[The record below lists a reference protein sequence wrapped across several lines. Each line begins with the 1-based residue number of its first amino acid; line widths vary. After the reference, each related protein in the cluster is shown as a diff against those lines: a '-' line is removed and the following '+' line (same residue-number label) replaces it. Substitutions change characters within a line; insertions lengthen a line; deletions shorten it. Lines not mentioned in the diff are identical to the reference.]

1 MELKGK
7 KIGFVLTGS
16 FCTFNKTIEKIKEL
30 VKVEAK
36 IIPIMSFN
44 SYNTDTKFGK
54 AKDFIDEIEQI
65 TNNKIIHE
73 IKDAEPIGPK
83 QMTDI
88 MVVAPATRKYNCKT
102 CPWHNRYTS
111 NNGC

>member
-30 VKVEAK
+30 VKLEAK

-54 AKDFIDEIEQI
+54 AKDFIDEIAQI

-88 MVVAPATRKYNCKT
+88 MVVAPPTRKYNCKT